1 MKKQRTVFALVAAL
15 LWLSGPVSAMAST
28 VTLGDPTPGGIGYT
42 WTVSMSGTDT
52 TAGSSTPYQGTV
64 GAYSFNDPSNF
75 GDPIGTGWTHT
86 SNWTALTLTQAAN
99 LTVTLAQTT
108 NPTPSGLIPA
118 FALWAGQQL
127 TGGDWHVFN
136 NSGNFDWSTQ
146 DPGADSSSLNYIGN
160 APNLGALSSISKTF
174 SLGPGLY
181 TLVFSGNAFG
191 VTGATIGPAIGYQ
204 ATLTTSPV
212 PVPAA
217 VYLFGSGLIG
227 LAGLARRRKASA
239 S

>member
-28 VTLGDPTPGGIGYT
+28 VTLGDPSPAGIGYT
-42 WTVSMSGTDT
+42 WTVSMNGNDT
-52 TAGSSTPYQGTV
+52 TAGSTPNYAGAV

-99 LTVTLAQTT
+99 LNVTLAA
-108 NPTPSGLIPA
+108 NGSGLIPA
-118 FALWAGQQL
+118 FALYAGQQL

-136 NSGNFDWSTQ
+136 TSGNFDWSTQ
-146 DPGADSSSLNYIGN
+146 GGDSSSLNYIAN
-160 APNLGALSSISKTF
+160 EANLGALSSISKTF

-181 TLVFSGNAFG
+181 SLVFSGNAYG
-191 VTGATIGPAIGYQ
+191 VTGAATGFLGYQ
-204 ATLTTSPV
+204 ATLTTAPV

-227 LAGLARRRKASA
+227 LAGLARRRKASV